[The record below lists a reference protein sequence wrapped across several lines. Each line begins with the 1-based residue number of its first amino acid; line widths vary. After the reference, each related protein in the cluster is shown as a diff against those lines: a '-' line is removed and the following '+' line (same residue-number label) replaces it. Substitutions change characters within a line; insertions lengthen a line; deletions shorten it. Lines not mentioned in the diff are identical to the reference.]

1 MEVSYHNRFNYFVI
15 NYIYFRP
22 YTYKDCLP
30 GANTQEFSLK
40 VAQLKRE
47 LSKLSEY
54 EHELDLH
61 RLWIEQSIR
70 NTTEDLETKKYLYVT
85 NEDFSSCYEDSD
97 TVIVV
102 NTPINNTNVKYQ
114 VNYSIIVTSY
124 C

>member
-1 MEVSYHNRFNYFVI
+1 M
-15 NYIYFRP
+15 
-22 YTYKDCLP
+22 
-30 GANTQEFSLK
+30 
-40 VAQLKRE
+40 KRE

-70 NTTEDLETKKYLYVT
+70 NTTEDLDTKKYLYVT
-85 NEDFSSCYEDSD
+85 SEDFSSCYENND

-102 NTPINNTNVKYQ
+102 NTPVNNTNVKYQ
-114 VNYSIIVTSY
+114 V